1 MIECP
6 KKAGSSHYNYRGYHS
21 TALLARCDAQYC
33 FTFVDFDHHG
43 STNDAGILQNCD
55 FGKAF
60 ENLPTRLQIPKP
72 NLVGDKELPFVL
84 LGDDIFPLKPWLMK
98 PFPGTKLDE
107 SQRIYNY
114 RLSRARR
121 TIENAFGILSAKWR
135 IFRRPITASTDLV
148 EKITKACICLH
159 NYLRLT
165 ENPYYI
171 PAGFVDSE
179 DNQGNFLPGTWR
191 QINAGDETGM
201 QQIERIGGNH
211 YGFDASVA
219 RLNFKEYFNSN
230 EGKLS
235 WQLEYINDCGTKY
248 IK

>member
-6 KKAGSSHYNYRGYHS
+6 KKAGSPHYNYKGYQS
-21 TALLARCDAQYC
+21 TALLAICDAQYC

-43 STNDAGILQNCD
+43 SNNDAGILQNCD

-114 RLSRARR
+114 RLSRARQ
-121 TIENAFGILSAKWR
+121 TIENAFGILSANWR
-135 IFRRPITASTDLV
+135 IFRRPIRASTDLV
-148 EKITKACICLH
+148 EKITKA
-159 NYLRLT
+159 
-165 ENPYYI
+165 
-171 PAGFVDSE
+171 
-179 DNQGNFLPGTWR
+179 
-191 QINAGDETGM
+191 
-201 QQIERIGGNH
+201 
-211 YGFDASVA
+211 
-219 RLNFKEYFNSN
+219 NSH
-230 EGKLS
+230 G
-235 WQLEYINDCGTKY
+235 IKY